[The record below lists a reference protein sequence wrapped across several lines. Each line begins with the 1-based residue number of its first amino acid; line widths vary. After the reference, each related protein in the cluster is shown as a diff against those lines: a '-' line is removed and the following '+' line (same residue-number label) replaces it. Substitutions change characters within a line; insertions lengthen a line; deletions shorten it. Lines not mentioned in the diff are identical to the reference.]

1 MPLARPRPERLT
13 RQTAYDHIPDSPAV
27 VGRQP
32 VYSPVS
38 RASQSVL
45 TPVFSISWANPA
57 RPHLL
62 GRGYRRQSVLVYT
75 SLVRPR
81 WVAAMLSHALELQH
95 RFENSVTR
103 EHRKQRGQVF
113 TPPEVARFMAGLFG
127 TIPSEYV
134 LLDPGAGI
142 GTLTAAFCER
152 IGKLRSPRT
161 VTAHVFENDPQLIP
175 LLKRNLDNC
184 MSALSEAGHA
194 FNYVLHDEDFILATS
209 HGLNGRR
216 LFDETGFSVECDG
229 VIMNPPYFKLRKDSV
244 HAKLME
250 KIVHGQPN
258 IYAFFMALAARLLKQ
273 NGEIVAIT
281 PRSFC
286 NGLYF
291 RGFRHWYFE
300 RTALDHIHIF
310 ESRTDT
316 FKHSG
321 VLQESII
328 TKVHRLGSSS
338 PTIAVTTSLGAD
350 LTSGLQRS
358 EVPAS
363 DIIDNSSGD
372 YVIRIPEAEG
382 DREIMQ
388 LVESFPLR
396 FAETGLRISTGP
408 VVLFRAA
415 EYLLADATN
424 KSAVPLL
431 HAHNVRPFATLWPVA
446 KNGKPKAFRCCDES
460 LRLLLPTRN
469 YVLVKRFSSKEERR
483 RLTAACLLKAD
494 FPFPYVGIENHVNYV
509 YHAERGLTE
518 DEVYG
523 IAALFNSTLIDRYFR
538 TISGNTQ
545 VNATEIRAMNFP
557 ELGLLSRV
565 GKQVKLNIEEAEAMV
580 LKELGVT
587 GSLQSCL
594 AGT

>member
-1 MPLARPRPERLT
+1 
-13 RQTAYDHIPDSPAV
+13 
-27 VGRQP
+27 
-32 VYSPVS
+32 
-38 RASQSVL
+38 
-45 TPVFSISWANPA
+45 
-57 RPHLL
+57 
-62 GRGYRRQSVLVYT
+62 
-75 SLVRPR
+75 
-81 WVAAMLSHALELQH
+81 MLNHAIELQH
-95 RFENSVTR
+95 RFENSVSVAY
-103 EHRKQRGQVF
+103 RKERGQVF

-127 TIPSEYV
+127 TIPPEFV

-152 IGKLRSPRT
+152 ISKLHSARS
-161 VTAHVFENDPQLIP
+161 VTAHVFENDEQLIP
-175 LLKRNLDNC
+175 LLKQNLDNC
-184 MSALSEAGHA
+184 ERVLSEAGHSFSYIVHA
-194 FNYVLHDEDFILATS
+194 EDFILAAS
-209 HGLNGRR
+209 HGLNGQS
-216 LFDETGFSVECDG
+216 LFAEDAFKVECNG

-244 HAKLME
+244 HAQLME

-258 IYAFFMALAARLLKQ
+258 IYAFFMALAAKLLKT

-300 RTALDHIHIF
+300 RVALDHIHIF
-310 ESRTDT
+310 ESRTET
-316 FKHSG
+316 FKHSN

-328 TKVHRLGSSS
+328 TKVRRLGFPS
-338 PTIAVTTSLGAD
+338 PTIAVTASFGAD
-350 LTSGLQRS
+350 LAEGLQRS

-372 YVIRIPEAEG
+372 YVIRIPEDEN
-382 DREIMQ
+382 DREVMRV
-388 LVESFPLR
+388 VESLPLR
-396 FAETGLRISTGP
+396 FSETGLRISTGP
-408 VVLFRAA
+408 VVLFRAT
-415 EYLLADATN
+415 EYLLADATD
-424 KSAVPLL
+424 KTAVPLF
-431 HAHNVRPFATLWPVA
+431 HPHNVKAFAAPWPLA
-446 KNGKPKAFRCCDES
+446 KNGKHKAFKCCEDS
-460 LRLLLPTRN
+460 LRLLVPTKN
-469 YVLVKRFSSKEERR
+469 YVLIKRFSSKEEKR

-509 YHAERGLTE
+509 YHADRDLTE

-557 ELGLLSRV
+557 NLKTLARI
-565 GKQVKLNIEEAEAMV
+565 GKQARRNTNEAEAIV

-587 GSLQSCL
+587 ASLIGICNE
-594 AGT
+594 

>member
-1 MPLARPRPERLT
+1 
-13 RQTAYDHIPDSPAV
+13 
-27 VGRQP
+27 
-32 VYSPVS
+32 
-38 RASQSVL
+38 
-45 TPVFSISWANPA
+45 
-57 RPHLL
+57 
-62 GRGYRRQSVLVYT
+62 
-75 SLVRPR
+75 
-81 WVAAMLSHALELQH
+81 MLSHALELQR

-113 TPPEVARFMAGLFG
+113 TPPEVARFMASLFG

-184 MSALSEAGHA
+184 MRALSEAGHA
-194 FNYVLHDEDFILATS
+194 FNYVLHAEDFILAAS

-216 LFDETGFSVECDG
+216 LFDETGFSVECNG
-229 VIMNPPYFKLRKDSV
+229 AIMNPPYFKLRKDSV

-258 IYAFFMALAARLLKQ
+258 IYVFFMALAARLLKQ
-273 NGEIVAIT
+273 HGEIVAIT

-291 RGFRHWYFE
+291 RGFRRWYFDH
-300 RTALDHIHIF
+300 ASLDHIHIF
-310 ESRTDT
+310 ESRTET
-316 FKHSG
+316 FKHSN

-328 TKVHRLGSSS
+328 TKVHRLGSPSS
-338 PTIAVTTSLGAD
+338 TIAVTTSFGAD
-350 LTSGLQRS
+350 LTNGLQRS

-363 DIIDNSSGD
+363 DIIDDSSGD
-372 YVIRIPEAEG
+372 CVIRIPEGE
-382 DREIMQ
+382 DNREIMH

-396 FAETGLRISTGP
+396 FGETGLRISTGP
-408 VVLFRAA
+408 IVLFRAT
-415 EYLLADATN
+415 EYLLPDATDS
-424 KSAVPLL
+424 SAVPLL
-431 HAHNVRPFATLWPVA
+431 HAHNVRPFATLWPLT
-446 KNGKPKAFRCCDES
+446 KNGKPKAFKCCDDS
-460 LRLLLPTRN
+460 LSLLLPTKN
-469 YVLVKRFSSKEERR
+469 YVLVKRFSSKEEKR
-483 RLTAACLLKAD
+483 RLTAACFLKAD
-494 FPFPYVGIENHVNYV
+494 FPFSYFGIENHVNYV

-538 TISGNTQ
+538 TISGSTQ

-557 ELGLLSRV
+557 ELEILSRV
-565 GKQVKLNIEEAEAMV
+565 GRQVKRNTEEAEAVV
-580 LKELGVT
+580 LKELGIA
-587 GSLQSCL
+587 GSLRSSL
-594 AGT
+594 VET